1 MGLLSKRLIKWREPK
16 IRGMLTPKNVLAL
29 YALILVISIPFGFL
43 GGSGKFHLKTCLLAL
58 GFMSVGSIGFL
69 ISPLLPGTQMQLRE
83 DAIVRAMSTRTQR
96 AAYKDI
102 VCIRF
107 YRNCS
112 YSWNHNSLF
121 VNVNQRSVE
130 GPNFTSFIITLKN
143 DDDEKAFSYASLRSI
158 RQFAVPDDV
167 NVEQVVQILRDKGV
181 KVLEESLPA

>member
-1 MGLLSKRLIKWREPK
+1 MSLFSKRLMKWREPK

-69 ISPLLPGTQMQLRE
+69 ISPLLPGTQIQLRE
-83 DAIVRAMSTRTQR
+83 DAIVRAMSRRTQR

-102 VCIRF
+102 DCIRF

-112 YSWNHNSLF
+112 YSWNQSLLV
-121 VNVNQRSVE
+121 VNVNQRSIE
-130 GPNFTSFIITLKN
+130 GPNFTNFVITLKN
-143 DDDEKAFSYASLRSI
+143 DVDEKGFSYASRRSVQ
-158 RQFAVPDDV
+158 QFAVPDDV
-167 NVEQVVQILRDKGV
+167 NVEQVVQILHDKGV
-181 KVLEESLPA
+181 RVLEGSLPS